1 VDEVVRRY
9 RLATAQDWRDLPPPL
24 AAPGEA
30 FRALVAVLSKLAA
43 PSSQKDLEET
53 IASLLRGASPSD
65 EIVRRLAAQ
74 LRRPP
79 EE

>member
-9 RLATAQDWRDLPPPL
+9 RLTAWREV
-24 AAPGEA
+24 AGRPGA

-43 PSSQKDLEET
+43 PSEVESQKDLEKR
-53 IASLLRGASPSD
+53 IANLLRGASPSD
-65 EIVRRLAAQ
+65 EIVRRLAAR
-74 LRRPP
+74 LRGPP

>member
-1 VDEVVRRY
+1 VDEIVRRY
-9 RLATAQDWRDLPPPL
+9 RLAAWGQVAGTLG
-24 AAPGEA
+24 AAGEA
-30 FRALVAVLSKLAA
+30 FRALVAVFSKLAA
-43 PSSQKDLEET
+43 TSEIESQKDLEER

-74 LRRPP
+74 LRGPP

>member
-1 VDEVVRRY
+1 VDEIVRRY
-9 RLATAQDWRDLPPPL
+9 RLAAWGQVGGTLG
-24 AAPGEA
+24 AAGEA

-43 PSSQKDLEET
+43 TSEIESQKDLEER

-74 LRRPP
+74 LRGPP